1 MKKIEVRPITS
12 WLSMLKSKQWDYFG
26 TRHFRD
32 NGFKPDTVNPCPEFI
47 NQKRL
52 WMHLGTF
59 TDYMIRKFFRDN
71 LISSDAEIV
80 LEEYLI
86 SEISLRQLYYEDNK
100 ATMVLGSTEEE
111 IQNSLK
117 LYKNGTTWINNYKNR
132 NWKDVIHG
140 TWLMSDLDALYRS
153 GHFPQIKPLE
163 EYEIKEMT
171 IFLENTLEWLQKTFN
186 SAKKIYLNP
195 TLGISNFVKA
205 DADLII
211 DNSLLDIKTTKHPNK
226 APNNEV
232 NQLLLYTSLCYYN
245 SIKKLQDFP
254 VIDKI
259 AFIFPQQLTLWER
272 DLHDFKINEREN
284 MISKLKNLSEGK
296 SIVI

>member
-1 MKKIEVRPITS
+1 
-12 WLSMLKSKQWDYFG
+12 
-26 TRHFRD
+26 
-32 NGFKPDTVNPCPEFI
+32 
-47 NQKRL
+47 
-52 WMHLGTF
+52 MHLGTF
-59 TDYMIRKFFRDN
+59 IDYMIRKFFRDN
-71 LISSDAEIV
+71 LISPDAEIV

-86 SEISLRQLYYEDNK
+86 SEISLDHLYYKDDK
-100 ATMVLGSTEEE
+100 ITKVLGGTEEE

-117 LYKNGTTWINNYKNR
+117 LYEMGTNWVNNYKNKK
-132 NWKDVIHG
+132 WKNVIQD
-140 TWLMSDLDALYRS
+140 TWLISDLDSLYRS

-163 EYEIKEMT
+163 EFEIKEIT

-245 SIKKLQDFP
+245 TIKKLQDFP

-272 DLHDFKINEREN
+272 DLHDFEINDREN
-284 MISKLKNLSEGK
+284 MISKLKSLSEGN